1 MKILKFILGWA
12 SFGFIGF
19 MLDQIYIVDK
29 ETVFVI
35 DEEDKVADFMASIV
49 MGFLYFVSVVIII
62 IGDYVPKFIT
72 PFVMWLMKIIQ
83 KIRRK

>member
-1 MKILKFILGWA
+1 MKILKFIVGWA

-62 IGDYVPKFIT
+62 IGDCVPKLIT

-83 KIRRK
+83 KIRRR